1 MFIWGNTVVG
11 RVSHI
16 LARGS
21 TSVIVLDVFQL
32 NATRHALWNMPVLAR
47 HLNETSYMILPVA
60 VSASNLNNV

>member
-1 MFIWGNTVVG
+1 MVG

-21 TSVIVLDVFQL
+21 TSVIVLDVFRL
-32 NATRHALWNMPVLAR
+32 NATRHELWNMPVLAR
-47 HLNETSYMILPVA
+47 RLDETSYMILPAA